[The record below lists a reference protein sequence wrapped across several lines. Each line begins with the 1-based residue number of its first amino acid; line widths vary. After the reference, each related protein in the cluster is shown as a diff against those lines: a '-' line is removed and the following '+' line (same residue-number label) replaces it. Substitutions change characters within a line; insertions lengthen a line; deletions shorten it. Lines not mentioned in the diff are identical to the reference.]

1 MWHFKNLKKSSLMMY
16 IVKKQNRILKDD
28 FNPDIE
34 SQILNSNF
42 WLGRFSRATQSAGSG
57 DNIFLPD
64 GL

>member
-1 MWHFKNLKKSSLMMY
+1 MGHFKNLKKSSLMMY

-34 SQILNSNF
+34 TQILNSDF
-42 WLGRFSRATQSAGSG
+42 WLGLFSRATQSAGSG
-57 DNIFLPD
+57 NNIFLPN

>member
-1 MWHFKNLKKSSLMMY
+1 MMY

-34 SQILNSNF
+34 TQILNSDF
-42 WLGRFSRATQSAGSG
+42 WLGLFSRATQSAGSG
-57 DNIFLPD
+57 NNIFLPN

>member
-1 MWHFKNLKKSSLMMY
+1 MMY
-16 IVKKQNRILKDD
+16 IVKKQNRILKAD

-42 WLGRFSRATQSAGSG
+42 WLGHFSRATQSAGSG
-57 DNIFLPD
+57 DKIFLPD